1 MEQANT
7 PSNQFEEYLGKIEA
21 REKIQRRKTKLKWFL
36 LLAFMGSGFVLY
48 QQSTSPV
55 KKDSL
60 RRFSITDLDPDLVN
74 GIFAQSQEPI
84 IVYHPE
90 IGNDTVA
97 SINDYY
103 QILNLID
110 LIEMGRKA
118 YTDIEKK
125 GSDSTQVEPLKT
137 FIVDV
142 AGERQVKRKLTFT
155 IEDYNP
161 ELEYELNFGNGV
173 VKPIKDRTVYSYPLP
188 GHFDLTLK
196 AVSKDGR
203 TSEYV
208 KKYEIVSGDGSVN
221 LANNN

>member
-21 REKIQRRKTKLKWFL
+21 REKVRRRKTKLKWFL

-48 QQSTSPV
+48 QQSGSLE
-55 KKDSL
+55 KKESL
-60 RRFSITDLDPDLVN
+60 RRFSVTDLDPDLVN
-74 GIFAQSQEPI
+74 GIFAQNEEPI

-97 SINDYY
+97 SVNEYY

-118 YTDIEKK
+118 YTDMEKRS
-125 GSDSTQVEPLKT
+125 SDSSQTAPLQT
-137 FIVDV
+137 FVVDV
-142 AGERQVKRKLTFT
+142 AGERQIKRKLTFT
-155 IEDYNP
+155 VEDYNP
-161 ELEYELNFGNGV
+161 EFEYELDFGNGV
-173 VKPIKDRTVYSYPLP
+173 VKPIKDRTVYAYPLP

-196 AVSKDGR
+196 ATSKDGR
-203 TSEYV
+203 SSTYV
-208 KKYEIVSGDGSVN
+208 KKYEIISGDGSVN